1 MSRDAPALSRR
12 MRALRAPICYA
23 AAVLAGDWRHAL
35 ASCRRWCSSNKCRP
49 RWRFISPAAGVSI
62 SVALN
67 GLGMWGQPNHSS
79 LCLYLLRRKPGRI
92 FDYFICLC
100 STVRLWLIFFW
111 SRLLLAP
118 QWLWSIF
125 QTLKLLFCRI
135 VAAQTND

>member
-1 MSRDAPALSRR
+1 MRAGIIIGGEPARFQVAEREIKKEKRPSVSAPALSRR

-23 AAVLAGDWRHAL
+23 AAVLAGDWQHAL

-100 STVRLWLIFFW
+100 STVRLWSIFFCGH
-111 SRLLLAP
+111 AYG
-118 QWLWSIF
+118 
-125 QTLKLLFCRI
+125 
-135 VAAQTND
+135 